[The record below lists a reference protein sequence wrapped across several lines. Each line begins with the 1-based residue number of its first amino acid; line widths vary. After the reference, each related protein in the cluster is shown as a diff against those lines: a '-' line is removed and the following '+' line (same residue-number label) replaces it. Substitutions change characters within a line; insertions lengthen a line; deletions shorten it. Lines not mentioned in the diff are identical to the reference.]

1 MKYLLALVAGLLN
14 VLSFSPFEWWYLL
27 VPSFMILFLLWYKA
41 RKLEA
46 FWIGY
51 MFGVG
56 QFGAGISWVYISIQT
71 FGGMPPLLAGFSVLV
86 FVLLLSLFPA
96 IAGWLQALF
105 SGLSFTARVC
115 AIMPLSFLLFE
126 WLRGWIF
133 TGLPWLSTG
142 YAVVNTPL
150 SGLAPVGGVYLVG
163 MVLLVSIGALVA
175 IISDLN
181 KRTSGLLLI
190 IIGSWIF
197 AWQLDKIPWSK
208 PIGEAFSVALIQ
220 NNVPLLEKWSA
231 ESRAAIIDEYI
242 EKSEL
247 HRDKDLIVWPEGA
260 LPDYLNEMPASFW
273 QQLQQHPSDFA
284 FGALYRPQP
293 DGGYYNSIA
302 AVSEQVSIYSKQH
315 LVPFGEFFPM
325 QTLLSP
331 VLDYLTIPMSDFS
344 AWDSEQS
351 PLTVAGHRAAA
362 SICYEDAFPHVSR
375 NQVADAG
382 FLLNVTEDMWFGDSL
397 APHQRLQM
405 AQFRSRESERPMVR
419 SSNNGLSSLIDW
431 RGHVQVVAPQF
442 KKFVTEGVV
451 QSRTGVTPYVRF
463 GDIPALLLSVFL
475 LLSAL
480 LFGRRS
486 LR

>member
-27 VPSFMILFLLWYKA
+27 VPSFMILFLFWYKLQ
-41 RKLEA
+41 KLQA

-71 FGGMPPLLAGFSVLV
+71 FGGMPPLLAGICVLV

-105 SGLSFTARVC
+105 GGWSFTARVC
-115 AIMPLSFLLFE
+115 FIMPLSFLLFE

-150 SGLAPVGGVYLVG
+150 SGLAPVGGIYLVG
-163 MVLLVSIGALVA
+163 LVLLVSIGVLVA
-175 IISDLN
+175 TISDLN
-181 KRTSGLLLI
+181 KKTAGLLLI

-208 PIGEAFSVALIQ
+208 PSGEPFSVALIQ
-220 NNVPLLEKWSA
+220 NNVPLLDKWST

-242 EKSEL
+242 EKSQL

-273 QQLQQHPSDFA
+273 QKLQQHPSDFA
-284 FGALYRPQP
+284 FGALYKPHS
-293 DGGYYNSIA
+293 DGRYYNSIV
-302 AVSEQVSIYSKQH
+302 AVSDQVSIYSKQH

-344 AWDSEQS
+344 AWDSVQS
-351 PLTVAGHRAAA
+351 PLAVAGHRAAA

-375 NQVADAG
+375 NQIPDAG
-382 FLLNVTEDMWFGDSL
+382 FLLNVTEDMWFGNSL

-431 RGHVQVVAPQF
+431 RGNVEVVAPQF

-463 GDIPALLLSVFL
+463 GDIPALILGVFL